1 VAGAARE
8 ADRGASVNPLARL
21 LAQRIRAAGPLTV
34 ADFMQEALLHPRFG
48 YYTTRDPLGTRGD
61 FITAP
66 EVSQVF
72 GELVGL
78 WCADAW
84 DKMGRPGDVVLAEL
98 GPGRGTLMADA
109 LRALKAVPALGRALT
124 LHLVEVSPVL
134 RRSQAASLA
143 GASPSWHDSIAQLPE
158 GPLILVAN
166 EFLDALPVR
175 QLVRGANA
183 WHERLVG
190 MAADGETLAFALDPA
205 PSAAAAL
212 LPPSLAAAPE
222 GSLAEIRPAALALAA
237 ALGAR
242 LAQQGGVALFIDYGY
257 FPSAAGDT
265 LQALRR
271 HRRHEVLEDPGEA
284 DLTAH
289 VDFAAFA
296 DAARQAGARAWG
308 PEPQGAFL
316 AALGLAE
323 RATALLARASAAQIE
338 TIESGCRRLIDPDE
352 MGTLFKA
359 LALAAPQLPA
369 PAGFAEETT
378 A

>member
-1 VAGAARE
+1 MNA
-8 ADRGASVNPLARL
+8 LARL
-21 LAQRIRAAGPLTV
+21 LAQRIRAGGPLTI
-34 ADFMQEALLHPRFG
+34 AEFMQEALLHPRFG
-48 YYTTRDPLGTRGD
+48 YYTTRDPLGARGD
-61 FITAP
+61 FVTAP

-72 GELVGL
+72 GELIGL

-84 DKMGRPGDVVLAEL
+84 DKMGRPGRVVLAEL

-109 LRALKAVPALGRALT
+109 LRALKAVPELGRALT
-124 LHLVEVSPVL
+124 LHLVEASPVL
-134 RRSQAASLA
+134 RRSQATTLA
-143 GASPSWHDSIAQLPE
+143 AASPSWHQGVAELPD

-175 QLVRGANA
+175 QLVRGADG
-183 WHERLVG
+183 WRERLVALG
-190 MAADGETLAFALDPA
+190 ADGESLAYTLDAA
-205 PSAAAAL
+205 PSAAASL
-212 LPPSLAAAPE
+212 LPPSLALAPE
-222 GSLAEIRPAALALAA
+222 GSLVEIRPAALALAA

-242 LAQQGGVALFIDYGY
+242 LARQGGVALFIDYGY

-296 DAARQAGARAWG
+296 GAARAAGARVWG

-323 RATALLARASAAQIE
+323 RATALLARATPAQVDA
-338 TIESGCRRLIDPDE
+338 IESGCRRLIDPKE

-369 PAGFAEETT
+369 PAGFSEES
-378 A
+378 AA

>member
-1 VAGAARE
+1 M
-8 ADRGASVNPLARL
+8 NPLARL

-34 ADFMQEALLHPRFG
+34 ADFMQEALLHPRYG
-48 YYTTRDPLGTRGD
+48 YYTTRDPLGARGD

-84 DKMGRPGDVVLAEL
+84 DKMGRPGDVILAEL

-109 LRALKAVPALGRALT
+109 LRALKAVPDLGRALT
-124 LHLVEVSPVL
+124 LHLVETSPVL

-158 GPLILVAN
+158 GPLILIAN

-183 WHERLVG
+183 WHERLVSL
-190 MAADGETLAFALDPA
+190 AADGETLAFALDPA

-212 LPPSLAAAPE
+212 LPRSLATAPE

-242 LAQQGGVALFIDYGY
+242 LARQGGVALFIDYGY

-296 DAARQAGARAWG
+296 DAARQAGARTWG

-359 LALAAPQLPA
+359 LALAAPPLPA
-369 PAGFAEETT
+369 PAGFAEET
-378 A
+378 AA